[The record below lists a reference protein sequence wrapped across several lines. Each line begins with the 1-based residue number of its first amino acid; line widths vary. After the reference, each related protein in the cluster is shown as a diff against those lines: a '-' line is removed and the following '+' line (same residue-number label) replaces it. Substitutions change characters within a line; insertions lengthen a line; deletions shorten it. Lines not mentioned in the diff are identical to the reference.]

1 MQCEE
6 RTPSATPG
14 LDARE
19 SRSLGLDRQVGEAHH
34 VRYAVRCALV
44 PARER
49 PVRAGLGLVESADA
63 QVAETQPDPRDAD
76 DARCR

>member
-1 MQCEE
+1 M
-6 RTPSATPG
+6 
-14 LDARE
+14 
-19 SRSLGLDRQVGEAHH
+19 
-34 VRYAVRCALV
+34 RYAVRCALV